1 MTITD
6 EIIAV
11 ANQLANQGKKPS
23 VALVK
28 NKLSQQVPLPLL
40 ISTLKNW
47 QHEPE
52 RTQTRVINASDTM
65 VDVENTLKE
74 NATLSASE
82 INEMLAPI
90 KTELVE
96 IKQLLAQLVN
106 QRTINK

>member
-6 EIIAV
+6 EIIAI

-47 QHEPE
+47 QHEPD
-52 RTQTRVINASDTM
+52 RTQTNMMNSEAIDNI
-65 VDVENTLKE
+65 EHTLKQ
-74 NATLSASE
+74 NDNLSASD
-82 INEMLAPI
+82 INELLTPI
-90 KTELVE
+90 KTELAE
-96 IKQLLAQLVN
+96 IKLLLAQLVN
-106 QRTINK
+106 QNIVKK